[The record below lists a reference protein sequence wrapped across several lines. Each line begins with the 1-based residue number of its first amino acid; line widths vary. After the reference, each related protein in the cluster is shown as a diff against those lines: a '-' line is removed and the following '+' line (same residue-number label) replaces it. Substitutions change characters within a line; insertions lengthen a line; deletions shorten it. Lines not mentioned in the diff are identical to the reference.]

1 MPRQARIDI
10 PGLLQHVI
18 VRGVAQAEIF
28 TDDQDRADFVS
39 RLGSL
44 LGETK
49 TLCYAWALLDN
60 HLHLLLLPTEQPLAR
75 LMRRLLTGYAV
86 TFNLRHNRAGHLFQN
101 RYKSIVCDDEIYRLE
116 LLRYIHLNPIRAGIV
131 ADLEELARYPW
142 CGHQQLLGA
151 AAYQLLERSELLP
164 LFAKRKKTAV
174 ARYLDFLADGLQ
186 SEKSIKLSSGGR
198 KASRTYNDQ
207 LADDELFDERI
218 LGGGDFVEQVLGAE
232 AIPDTSKLSLAE
244 LIALVAGYYQLSA
257 ADLTLPCRFP
267 QYVKARAVICYF
279 AMRHLRLPAAV
290 IRPRLS
296 YTASAVSKAAR
307 QGQKLYREDA
317 HLQALPG

>member
-18 VRGVAQAEIF
+18 VCGVAQAEIF

-44 LGETK
+44 LG
-49 TLCYAWALLDN
+49 
-60 HLHLLLLPTEQPLAR
+60 
-75 LMRRLLTGYAV
+75 
-86 TFNLRHNRAGHLFQN
+86 
-101 RYKSIVCDDEIYRLE
+101 
-116 LLRYIHLNPIRAGIV
+116 
-131 ADLEELARYPW
+131 
-142 CGHQQLLGA
+142 
-151 AAYQLLERSELLP
+151 
-164 LFAKRKKTAV
+164 
-174 ARYLDFLADGLQ
+174 
-186 SEKSIKLSSGGR
+186 
-198 KASRTYNDQ
+198 
-207 LADDELFDERI
+207 
-218 LGGGDFVEQVLGAE
+218 GGDFVEQVLGAE
-232 AIPDTSKLSLAE
+232 AMPDTSKLSLAE

-257 ADLTLPCRFP
+257 ADLALPCRFP

-317 HLQALPG
+317 HLQALLG